1 MSPPNQEINNTK
13 VEGLRVLLAGSG
25 TIEIQHSILTS
36 LIDLGYEVFWSWDEH
51 LSDVFDQP
59 IDLVFH
65 LNMLHLGLDYINRLR
80 ENLDRKNP
88 EAIIVD
94 IPLAHPILSYIRL
107 GIESVDEFNY
117 FLKSQK
123 IIQWSMCRTT
133 LKEWEEFGFING
145 IYAPLGIGEYV
156 YVTND
161 YKHPLRDWLND
172 TSKLV
177 KYNYGSNQNDPDYG
191 SQSLLI
197 KDMIV
202 YAGAPTSIWEDQ
214 TAIPSIKGI
223 EYLQENF
230 LPDSKEV
237 FKKIYNMEIEPNN
250 RTAFIQSHYLWS
262 ASVQSQRRRKMV
274 QAVSKRFKSQT
285 SIWGDGWGKYINNFY
300 PHSQTPRFFYHQA
313 LCCLDFGSLQF
324 DTPLFPRTCEIM
336 KKDGLLISGVCD
348 DENILPKENQFK
360 TIDQM
365 LDIIESVL
373 DPVERQKK
381 LEKQTSFNSMV
392 NFTKTLSDII
402 TKAYKSI

>member
-1 MSPPNQEINNTK
+1 MPPLYQEINNIK
-13 VEGLRVLLAGSG
+13 MEGLRILLAGSG

-36 LIDLGYEVFWSWDEH
+36 LVDAGCEVFWSWDEL

-65 LNMLHLGLDYINRLR
+65 LEMLPLGIDYINRLR

-94 IPLAHPILSYIRL
+94 IPLAHPVFSYIRF

-145 IYAPLGIGEYV
+145 IYAPLGIGEFV
-156 YVTND
+156 YLNKD
-161 YKHPLRDWLND
+161 YTQPNKVWL
-172 TSKLV
+172 SESSELI
-177 KYNYGSNQNDPDYG
+177 KYELNVNDPDKE
-191 SQSLLI
+191 SQLGLL
-197 KDMIV
+197 KNKIV
-202 YAGAPTSIWEDQ
+202 YAGVPTSIWENQ
-214 TAIPSIKGI
+214 NAIPSIKGI

-237 FKKIYNMEIEPNN
+237 FKKTYNMEIEPNN
-250 RTAFIQSHYLWS
+250 TTRFIQSHYLWS

-274 QAVSKRFKSQT
+274 QAVSKRFKSST

-300 PHSQTPRFFYHQA
+300 PHSQTPRFFYNQA

-324 DTPLFPRTCEIM
+324 DTLLYPRTCEVM
-336 KKDGLLISGVCD
+336 KKGGLLISGICD
-348 DENILPKENQFK
+348 NENRLPKENQFK

-365 LDIIESVL
+365 LDIIESVI

-381 LEKQTSFNSMV
+381 LEKQTSFNSK
-392 NFTKTLSDII
+392 FSFGRILSDVV
-402 TKAYKSI
+402 TQVYKLF